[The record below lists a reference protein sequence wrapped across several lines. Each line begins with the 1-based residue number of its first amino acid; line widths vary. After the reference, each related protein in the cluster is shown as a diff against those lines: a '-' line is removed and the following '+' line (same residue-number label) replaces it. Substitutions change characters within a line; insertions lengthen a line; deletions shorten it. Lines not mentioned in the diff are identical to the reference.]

1 MTAIYVLQHV
11 EVETAGAIGPA
22 LRARKLTPRVIRSY
36 AGEEIPRDMGKARGL
51 VVMGGPMG
59 VYEVAQHPFLQA
71 EMRLIERALRAELPI
86 LGVCLGSQLL
96 ASVLG
101 AHVSRGRK
109 KEIGWLPVELAASA
123 GRDLIFSGVKSP
135 IVPCHWHGDVFTLPA
150 GAVALA
156 RSQRTR
162 CQAFRYG
169 RAAYGMLFHM
179 EFTRPIL
186 RKLTRAFKDEL
197 AAEKIEPDAIL
208 EGADV
213 HLPRLEPV
221 ARAVFERWAGQCAS
235 A

>member
-1 MTAIYVLQHV
+1 MSTVYVVQHA
-11 EVETAGAIGPA
+11 EPETPGTIGLA
-22 LRARKLTPRVIRSY
+22 LRARRLTAKVVRAY
-36 AGEEIPRDMGKARGL
+36 AGAEIPREMGRARGL

-59 VYEVAQHPFLQA
+59 VHEAARFPFLQD
-71 EMRLIERALRAELPI
+71 EMRLIERALRAEVPV

-101 AHVSRGRK
+101 AHVSRARA

-123 GRDLIFSGVKSP
+123 GRDPIFRGVKSP

-169 RAAYGMLFHM
+169 RTAYGMLFHM

-186 RKLTRAFKDEL
+186 RKMTRTFRDEL
-197 AAEKIEPDAIL
+197 AAERIEPGAIL
-208 EGADV
+208 DGADL

-221 ARAVFERWAGQCAS
+221 ARAVFERWADQCTE
-235 A
+235 